1 MDGKEEILLE
11 INSPKATLLSR
22 KVEKV
27 FLPGVCGPFEV
38 LRRHAP
44 LITALEEG
52 DIRYFA
58 DDQMHSMHIR
68 SGFVDINNNKVSV
81 CLDL

>member
-1 MDGKEEILLE
+1 MNVAEDILLE
-11 INSPKATLLSR
+11 INSPQSTLLSR

-27 FLPGVCGPFEV
+27 FLPGVCGSFEV

-44 LITALEEG
+44 LITSLVEG
-52 DIRYFA
+52 QIRYYA
-58 DDQMHSMHIR
+58 DGQMHSMSIC
-68 SGFVDINNNKVSV
+68 SGFVEINNNKVSV

>member
-1 MDGKEEILLE
+1 MSGTEEIMLE
-11 INSPKATLLSR
+11 INSPEATLLSR

-44 LITALEEG
+44 LITALVEG

-58 DDQMHSMHIR
+58 DGQMHSVKIS
-68 SGFVDINNNKVSV
+68 SGFVEINNNKVSV